1 MKCSERAVLDFL
13 EGILRPEEEGIL
25 TSHLAACT
33 TCSKRLADFQK
44 TLQLTSK
51 IQPPSLTQLHA
62 NSVVPRV
69 RSQLARRD
77 VGSGTSAGWRRLWA
91 PALSGAF
98 GSAVVVVSLFW
109 VFDWVPGES
118 HLSTGIAEI
127 NTWPVGDSGSDGPAA
142 IFVNQFDSGEDDM
155 VSSTDL
161 ALQME
166 DYLMDT
172 AAGSELFEVVDTFVF
187 NDDDFY
193 SLLETY

>member
-1 MKCSERAVLDFL
+1 MKCSERAVLDYL
-13 EGILRPEEEGIL
+13 EGILQPEEQGIL
-25 TSHLAACT
+25 KSHLAACI
-33 TCSKRLADFQK
+33 TCRKRLAAFQK
-44 TLQLTSK
+44 TLQLASK

-62 NSVVPRV
+62 HSVLHRV

-77 VGSGTSAGWRRLWA
+77 VGSGTSSSWRRWWA

-98 GSAVVVVSLFW
+98 GSAVVVVCLFW
-109 VFDWVPGES
+109 VFDWVPAES

-127 NTWPVGDSGSDGPAA
+127 NTRAVGDSGSAGSAG
-142 IFVNQFDSGEDDM
+142 IFVNQFDTGEDM
-155 VSSTDL
+155 VSSTEL

-193 SLLETY
+193 SLLERY